1 MTRHR
6 SSRPAKSVAAD
17 RGTDHRLIVGECI
30 EAMSSME
37 AGSVDAVV
45 CDPPYGIGWKGESW
59 DSDAIYEEARERSG
73 PGLSKG
79 EAFEV
84 WCGLWGAECLRVM
97 KPGAHLLAFGSP
109 RTYHRLTSGLEDAG
123 LEIRDT
129 LMWIYGTGMAKSRR
143 YPGGRS
149 LALKPAFEPIVLARK
164 APAGSVV
171 ETIETFGTGGLETD
185 ACRVGGRLPANL
197 IASHEPA
204 CEGSVCAPGCAAAM
218 LDADADANRGSR
230 GQTPPSR
237 FIYCPKPGRAERGAG
252 CEELPVRELDFF
264 PQAGRRSKGTR
275 TRNPHPTLKPI
286 TLMRWLVRLV
296 GPGGGLVLDPFAG
309 SGTTGIAAV
318 LEGRAFCGIE
328 ADPRHAEV
336 ARARIAHWAR
346 GGADVG

>member
-1 MTRHR
+1 MTRRR
-6 SSRPAKSVAAD
+6 SSRPAKAVAGN
-17 RGTDHRLIVGECI
+17 RGTDHRLIVGDCI
-30 EAMSSME
+30 EAMLSME

-45 CDPPYGIGWKGESW
+45 CDPPYAIGWRGERW
-59 DSDAIYEEARERSG
+59 DSGAIYEAARERSG

-79 EAFEV
+79 EAFET
-84 WCGLWGAECLRVM
+84 WCGLWGAECLRLM

-123 LEIRDT
+123 LEVRDT
-129 LMWIYGTGMAKSRR
+129 LMWIYGTGMRPRR

-149 LALKPAFEPIVLARK
+149 TRLKPAFEPILLARK
-164 APAGSVV
+164 PPERSITEAIA
-171 ETIETFGTGGLETD
+171 TLGTGGLQTD
-185 ACRVGGRLPANL
+185 ACRVEGRHPANL
-197 IASHEPA
+197 IASHESG
-204 CEGSVCAPGCAAAM
+204 CQGSACAPGCAAAL
-218 LDADADANRGSR
+218 LDADADAHRGSR

-237 FIYCPKPGRAERGAG
+237 FLYCPKPRRSEREAG
-252 CEELPVRELDFF
+252 CEELPVVDLDFF
-264 PQAGRRSKGTR
+264 PNAGRRAANSS

-296 GPGGGLVLDPFAG
+296 GPEGGLVLDPFAG

-318 LEGRAFCGIE
+318 LENRAFCGIE

-346 GGADVG
+346 GGADVD